1 MKTLKTKLI
10 LFTLMAIASC
20 QSIKTA
26 LFDHYSY
33 QKTTAIKTEMLLLM
47 DKSDF
52 AYELQKENVA
62 QLLLEIAKLKEYERN
77 KPNNEITYEMW
88 NLLTD
93 TEKNLIGGYF
103 KFWEEKQTLSPEF
116 TQEAKIQITEAL
128 DVLIQYEI
136 KKDKTSKDNLL
147 AILTQ

>member
-10 LFTLMAIASC
+10 LFTLMVMASC